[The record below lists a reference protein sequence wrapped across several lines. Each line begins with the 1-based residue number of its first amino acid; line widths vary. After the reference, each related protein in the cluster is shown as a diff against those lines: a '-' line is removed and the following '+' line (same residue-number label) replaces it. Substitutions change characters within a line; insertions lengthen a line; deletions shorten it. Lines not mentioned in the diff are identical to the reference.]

1 LLDNPHA
8 STAVDPMEQWL
19 QRTVTSFET
28 VKAEELKRMIT
39 ESQDCAIRATWN
51 STKVRSTPK
60 LAVLKSGKKHTAQL
74 LAGCFKT
81 GTLK

>member
-1 LLDNPHA
+1 MSDNPHA
-8 STAVDPMEQWL
+8 SIAVDPMEQWL

-28 VKAEELKRMIT
+28 VKAEELKQMIFEYRHSAT
-39 ESQDCAIRATWN
+39 RATWN
-51 STKVRSTPK
+51 STKVRSTPR
-60 LAVLKSGKKHTAQL
+60 LAVLKYGKKHTAQL